1 MDGKE
6 KKIYH
11 LTKKNLFFYRT
22 ALHWAAKRNH
32 SQVVEYL
39 LENGADKDIQAHDK
53 STPVHVCSNDSLRQV
68 LQSTTPDSS
77 PSISKSTLPII
88 PNYLRHPVFPY
99 ISPQSTSIP
108 VISDNQTITLLCR
121 IADDPLETDFIEFN
135 FNKIPNTGSFERLVS
150 LICHELDINHID
162 KLRRLPCIRVR
173 NDRDVERLKDNYM
186 LEVILIKTSS

>member
-53 STPVHVCSNDSLRQV
+53 STPAHVCSNNSVRQV
-68 LQSTTPDSS
+68 LQST
-77 PSISKSTLPII
+77 
-88 PNYLRHPVFPY
+88 
-99 ISPQSTSIP
+99 
-108 VISDNQTITLLCR
+108 ISDS
-121 IADDPLETDFIEFN
+121 
-135 FNKIPNTGSFERLVS
+135 K
-150 LICHELDINHID
+150 
-162 KLRRLPCIRVR
+162 
-173 NDRDVERLKDNYM
+173 
-186 LEVILIKTSS
+186 